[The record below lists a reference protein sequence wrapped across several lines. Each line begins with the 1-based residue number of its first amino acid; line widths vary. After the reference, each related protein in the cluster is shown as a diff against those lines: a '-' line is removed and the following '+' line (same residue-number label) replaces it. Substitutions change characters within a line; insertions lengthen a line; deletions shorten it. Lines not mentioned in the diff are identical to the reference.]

1 MTEII
6 WIVNNFSEYL
16 CVNPHEDWEGSNVFL
31 PIFLRPLGNYW
42 EFSYSSA
49 SFSLVVL
56 RRPLWKRGTRREQA
70 SCGLHRPHT
79 ANSGHYIAKEF
90 QLFGKELFPILILTQ
105 FFGESKADK
114 QLVHLCHQ
122 ALLVDFFAANL
133 CSCCLASIAWQ
144 LNNFFRKFT
153 PFWRFSLEILHF
165 FVHVDEDNEKATT
178 KSINC
183 VTRAPFLYF
192 IREAFKNYYA
202 DFFC

>member
-1 MTEII
+1 MHNTVLALALFIQSSWFRFEWKFLLRHYGEGHVLLLYGLEKRGFTQMTEMI
-6 WIVNNFSEYL
+6 WIVNNFPEYL
-16 CVNPHEDWEGSNVFL
+16 CVNPHEDWGGSNVFL

-49 SFSLVVL
+49 SFSLLVL

-105 FFGESKADK
+105 LSWKSTADK

-122 ALLVDFFAANL
+122 ALLVDFF
-133 CSCCLASIAWQ
+133 CSTFMQ
-144 LNNFFRKFT
+144 LLFGLNCM
-153 PFWRFSLEILHF
+153 
-165 FVHVDEDNEKATT
+165 AT
-178 KSINC
+178 
-183 VTRAPFLYF
+183 
-192 IREAFKNYYA
+192 
-202 DFFC
+202 